1 MARQMLEDVWK
12 EHSGALAAR
21 PSSPPH
27 CDADAEGKAGEG
39 DELVEGQ
46 TERNYSEEKRIET
59 AFLLYAETNCTD
71 KLGF

>member
-1 MARQMLEDVWK
+1 MCGRNILELW
-12 EHSGALAAR
+12 L
-21 PSSPPH
+21 PSPPRH
-27 CDADAEGKAGEG
+27 HTVMLMRVGAEGKAGEG

-59 AFLLYAETNCTD
+59 AFLLYAETNGTD